1 MKTTVIKTL
10 LTESKQRLD
19 ATVANELKVSRKE
32 AKQLIEE
39 GFCEVSG
46 RVVVKASYEPAIGDT
61 VEIREYEEFFK
72 KKPVESTLVPQIIF
86 EDDSIIVLHKPSG
99 LTVHE
104 GSGTTETTLV
114 DWLRQNGFELATCT
128 GNDREGIVHR
138 LDRET
143 SGLMVVA
150 KNGEAADALK
160 AQFKDKSA
168 GRYYVAIIE
177 PPLKEDV
184 TVDAKIARNP
194 KNRIKMSV
202 QKDGRESKSAF
213 KKVALSD
220 NQKFELIA
228 AKLFSGR
235 THQIRAHLAHLGRN
249 IIGDDLYGFKS
260 QNAKIDVSRVMLHAA
275 VLYFYHPITLL
286 KVSFFAP
293 PPEDFSALFNK
304 LFTKEN
310 PGEIFSQ
317 SFIAS
322 IFSGSN

>member
-1 MKTTVIKTL
+1 MKTPLLKTIE
-10 LTESKQRLD
+10 TDSKLRLD
-19 ATVANELKVSRKE
+19 AIISSNLGISRKD
-32 AKQLIEE
+32 AKKIIEE
-39 GFCEVSG
+39 GFCTVG
-46 RVVVKASYEPAIGDT
+46 QKIVQKASFEPQIGSQIEIYEFEDS
-61 VEIREYEEFFK
+61 FK
-72 KKPVESTLVPQIIF
+72 KKPIESLLAPEIVF
-86 EDDSIIVLHKPSG
+86 EDDAIIILSKPSG

-114 DWLRQNGFELATCT
+114 DWLKQNGYALAPS
-128 GNDREGIVHR
+128 DDSARDGIVHR

-150 KNGEAADALK
+150 KNIEAADGLK
-160 AQFKDKSA
+160 VQFKDKSA
-168 GRYYVAIIE
+168 GRYYVAIID

-184 TVDAKIARNP
+184 TVDAKIARHP

-202 QKDGRESKSAF
+202 QKEGREAKSAF

-235 THQIRAHLAHLGRN
+235 THQIRAHLSHLGRH
-249 IIGDDLYGFKS
+249 IVGDDLYGFKS
-260 QNAKIDVSRVMLHAA
+260 QNAKIETGRVMLHAA
-275 VLYFYHPITLL
+275 VLYFYHPITGE

-293 PPEDFSALFNK
+293 PPESFCTLFEK

-310 PGEIFSQ
+310 PVEIFSQ
-317 SFIAS
+317 DFIAS
-322 IFSGSN
+322 LFSGVN